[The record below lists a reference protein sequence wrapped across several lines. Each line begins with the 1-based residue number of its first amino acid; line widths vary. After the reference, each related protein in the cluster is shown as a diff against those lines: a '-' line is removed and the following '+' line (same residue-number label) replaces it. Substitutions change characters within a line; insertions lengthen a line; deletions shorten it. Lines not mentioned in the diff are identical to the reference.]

1 MNKSNQ
7 NNRKH
12 SKQGIVYLVGAGP
25 GDPGLLSL
33 KGNELLHTC
42 DVVIYDALVNETMV
56 ATLPDSTVRIFA
68 GKRGNKPSTP
78 QNTINKMLLREAS
91 RGKTVV
97 RLKGGDPLL
106 FGRGSEEMEFLR
118 EQEINF
124 EVVPGITSAIA
135 APAWAGIPVTHR
147 SVSRSVA
154 FVTGHL
160 QAGESIDKLAIPV
173 ADTVVFLM
181 AMQNISILVQKILS
195 DGKFTKKTPAS
206 IVQNGTLPDQKVVSG
221 TLGTI
226 EKLKERYQIESPA
239 VLVVGET
246 AAFAKSLSWYTT
258 PPLAGRRVIVLRTP
272 EQSDELLKALYR
284 AGATAIPWPIIK
296 IKPRVR
302 SLNSLSVSFLSKFTM
317 VIFTSP
323 NGVKLFMDALLDK
336 GIDSRHFAGKKIFTM
351 GGGTASVLKKYGIIP
366 DSVPKKFVAEELLS
380 VIPENLKNE
389 RVLVPRASVARSI
402 LIDTLK
408 ERGAEVT
415 EFAVY
420 DTVNTNPDYC
430 PVQDGDFVLFTSS
443 STAEHYFSN
452 PLCKDTT
459 IIPCCIGEITAS
471 TVKKH
476 FNGTIY
482 TAENASIPAMI
493 DTIKKAATKKTRR
506 RENRKYD
513 RN

>member
-1 MNKSNQ
+1 MSKEKSST
-7 NNRKH
+7 RKH
-12 SKQGIVYLVGAGP
+12 KKQGIVYLIGAGP

-42 DVVIYDALVNETMV
+42 DVVIYDALVNETLV
-56 ATLPDSTVRIFA
+56 ATLPDTIQRIFA

-78 QNTINKMLLREAS
+78 QNSINKMILHEAS
-91 RGKTVV
+91 KGKAVV

-106 FGRGSEEMEFLR
+106 FGRGSEEMEYLR
-118 EQEINF
+118 EHGINF

-160 QAGESIDKLAIPV
+160 QAGESIDKLSIPD
-173 ADTVVFLM
+173 ADTIVFLM
-181 AMQNISILVQKILS
+181 AMQNISILVQRILS
-195 DGKFTKKTPAS
+195 DGNFTKKTPAS
-206 IVQNGTLPDQKVVSG
+206 IVQNGTLPNQKVVSG

-226 EKLKERYQIESPA
+226 EKLKERNQIESPA
-239 VLVVGET
+239 VFIVGET
-246 AAFAKSLSWYTT
+246 AAFAKSLSWYT
-258 PPLAGRRVIVLRTP
+258 PLPLAGSRVIVLRTP
-272 EQSDELLKALYR
+272 EQSGELLKALYN
-284 AGATAIPWPIIK
+284 AGSTAIPWPIIK

-302 SLNSLSVSFLSKFTM
+302 SLASLSAKFLMKFTM

-323 NGVKLFMDALLDK
+323 NGVRLFMDALLDK
-336 GIDSRHFAGKKIFTM
+336 GIDSRHLAGKKVFTL
-351 GGGTASVLKKYGIIP
+351 GGGTAAALKKYGIIP
-366 DSVPKKFVAEELLS
+366 DRVPKKFIAEELLA
-380 VIPENLKNE
+380 VIPESLHGE

-415 EFAVY
+415 EFSVY
-420 DTVNTNPDYC
+420 DTVSTNPDYC

-452 PLCKDTT
+452 PLCKGMA
-459 IIPCCIGEITAS
+459 IIPCCIGDITAS
-471 TVKKH
+471 TVKKY
-476 FNGTIY
+476 FSGTIY

-493 DTIKKAATKKTRR
+493 DIIKEAAGKKSGRR
-506 RENRKYD
+506 NARK
-513 RN
+513 

>member
-1 MNKSNQ
+1 MNKKSQ
-7 NNRKH
+7 DIRKH
-12 SKQGIVYLVGAGP
+12 AKQGIVYLVGAGP
-25 GDPGLLSL
+25 GDPGLFSL

-42 DVVIYDALVNETMV
+42 DVVIYDALVNETLV
-56 ATLPDSTVRIFA
+56 ATLPDTTLKIFA

-78 QNTINKMLLREAS
+78 QNTINKMLLREAMK
-91 RGKTVV
+91 GKTVV

-118 EQEINF
+118 EHGIDF

-147 SVSRSVA
+147 SISRSVA

-160 QAGESIDKLAIPV
+160 QAGESIDKLSIPV

-181 AMQNISILVQKILS
+181 AMQNISILIQRILS

-221 TLGTI
+221 SLGTI
-226 EKLKERYQIESPA
+226 EKLKERHQIESPA
-239 VLVVGET
+239 VFIVGET

-258 PPLAGRRVIVLRTP
+258 LPLAGKRVIVLRTP
-272 EQSDELLKALYR
+272 EQSDELLKALYS
-284 AGATAIPWPIIK
+284 AGATAVPWPIIK

-302 SLNSLSVSFLSKFTM
+302 SLNSLSASFLSKFTM
-317 VIFTSP
+317 IIFTSP
-323 NGVKLFMDALLDK
+323 NGVRLFMDALLDK
-336 GIDSRHFAGKKIFTM
+336 GIDSRHLAGKKVFTL
-351 GGGTASVLKKYGIIP
+351 GGGTASILRKYGIIP

-380 VIPENLKNE
+380 VIPESLQNE

-408 ERGAEVT
+408 ERGADVT
-415 EFAVY
+415 EFSVY
-420 DTVNTNPDYC
+420 DTVSTNQDYC

-443 STAEHYFSN
+443 STAEHFFSN
-452 PLCKDTT
+452 PLCKDQT
-459 IIPCCIGEITAS
+459 IIPCCIGDITSS
-471 TVKKH
+471 TVKNN

-482 TAENASIPAMI
+482 TAKNASIPAMI
-493 DTIKKAATKKTRR
+493 DTLKAAAVKKSRR
-506 RENRKYD
+506 RDARE
-513 RN
+513 